1 MRAREL
7 GIIIGRL
14 NPGPHNAITDVSG
27 VRIGHVTLI
36 EGNGPLVV
44 GKGPIR
50 TGVTVVIPH
59 AGTAK

>member
-7 GIIIGRL
+7 GIIIGQL

-44 GKGPIR
+44 GKGPIQACSCL
-50 TGVTVVIPH
+50 PLP
-59 AGTAK
+59 